1 MKIKSKKITKRKVK
15 NPESVSGFRKFSN
28 FTISLIDNETARM
41 KDQLKNDL
49 GGYYSH
55 NRITVK
61 LLNNFKKEIEDDD
74 FYLSELPSIV
84 SELSYI
90 FSKLNDER
98 SEMDEYHLFRD

>member
-1 MKIKSKKITKRKVK
+1 
-15 NPESVSGFRKFSN
+15 
-28 FTISLIDNETARM
+28 M
-41 KDQLKNDL
+41 KDQLKNDS

-55 NRITVK
+55 NRVTIK

-98 SEMDEYHLFRD
+98 SEMDEYHLFRN